1 MHYTAPALTT
11 HEAVQLNKV
20 SRRFGAV
27 LAVDSASVKFEHGR
41 IHAIVGENGAGKST
55 LLSLVGGN
63 YPPNDGHVIINGA
76 PLSPATP
83 AEAIRRGIG
92 FVHQHFMLVEAFT
105 ALENIILGVE
115 PTDKFQILDLHA
127 GRDRAQRVLDE
138 LEMSLNLDAPVA
150 QLGVGER
157 QNLEIVRVLSRG
169 AKIILLDEPTA
180 VLTPDQSVRLFETL
194 RRTANKDACVVV
206 VTHRLNE
213 VLDHCDHVTV
223 MRKGRT
229 VRSDLT
235 SNVTAYQLTCD
246 IMGQEPLPAITRPE
260 LPETTSVSLE
270 IKGLCVA
277 RADGQPNAI
286 DQLDLTV
293 TKGQIVGIAGVEGN
307 GQQELIGALS
317 GLLPVQQGQILL
329 DGTDITKKTVK
340 QRRRNGLSIVHADR
354 QKEGL
359 MLDVSVW
366 DNLVLGDLDDIQNE
380 AQVVDR
386 RMNAYGIVPANPK
399 MHVAMLSGGNRQ
411 KVVVARALDRTVRAV
426 VLAQPTRGVDLGA
439 ARSIH
444 EAICDAAKSGAAV
457 LVISADLAELRAIC
471 HQIAVLVRGKIAA
484 LLPPDTSEVTFGHAM
499 LGRSIE
505 FDSSRGSQPDS
516 IPPHPTDK
524 TTAPQQQL
532 TPDTAPDTTQ
542 ATANKTGHASGQKAA
557 QAQTTQQVE
566 P

>member
-1 MHYTAPALTT
+1 MHYTGPALTT

-27 LAVDSASVKFEHGR
+27 LAVDSASVKFDHGR
-41 IHAIVGENGAGKST
+41 LHAIVGENGAGKST

-63 YPPNDGHVIINGA
+63 YAPNQGQVVINGA
-76 PLSPATP
+76 PLVPATP

-92 FVHQHFMLVEAFT
+92 FVHQHFMLVEAFS

-115 PTDKFQILDLHA
+115 PTNKFQILDLNL
-127 GRDRAQRVLDE
+127 GRERAQRVLDE
-138 LEMSLNLDAPVA
+138 LEMSLNLDASVG

-180 VLTPDQSVRLFETL
+180 VLTPDQSAKLFETL
-194 RRTANKDACVVV
+194 RRTAKKGACVVV

-223 MRKGRT
+223 MRKGRI

-235 SNVTAYQLTCD
+235 RNVTAYQLTCD

-260 LPETTSVSLE
+260 LPETSAACLE

-277 RADGQPNAI
+277 RTDGQPNAI
-286 DQLDLTV
+286 DQLDLSV
-293 TKGQIVGIAGVEGN
+293 AKGQIVGIAGVEGN

-317 GLLPVQQGQILL
+317 GLLPVQQGQLLL

-340 QRRRNGLSIVHADR
+340 QRRREGLSVVHADR

-366 DNLVLGDLDDIQNE
+366 DNLVLGDLDDIQDE
-380 AQVVDR
+380 AQVVER
-386 RMNAYGIVPANPK
+386 RMSAYGIVPANPK
-399 MHVAMLSGGNRQ
+399 MHAAMLSGGNRQ

-444 EAICDAAKSGAAV
+444 EAICNTAKSGAAV

-471 HQIAVLVRGKIAA
+471 HEIAVLVRGKIAA
-484 LLPPDTSEVTFGHAM
+484 VLPPETSEVTFGHAM

-505 FDSSRGSQPDS
+505 LDSSRGSETDS
-516 IPPHPTDK
+516 IPPQPTDE
-524 TTAPQQQL
+524 TTVPRQQL
-532 TPDTAPDTTQ
+532 PPETPQ
-542 ATANKTGHASGQKAA
+542 ASGQETA